1 MGYPA
6 KVQRISRPNNSQ
18 WYVNFPN
25 ALAEALQLQKGETI
39 EWEIHDRQVILMVR
53 TQPTPARNIH
63 KRRSRQTGKHGV

>member
-39 EWEIHDRQVILMVR
+39 EWEIHDREILLMVR
-53 TQPTPARNIH
+53 TQPTPARNIQQ
-63 KRRSRQTGKHGV
+63 RRSKKDERGG